1 MSLRNKQE
9 WVKSNKIT
17 VSVEANSDTGIW
29 EVHVWQIHRS
39 GKVEELKQTISVK
52 NHKYGKQCVYIL
64 VCPWDYETGKRIPM
78 TLQRIVYM
86 YFKGD
91 IPEGY
96 DIDHIDNDSL
106 NNLPSNL
113 QALTRKDNLAK
124 RTLSQKEIAINYRKI
139 EKNSR
144 WLLYNILRD
153 KRGNVTEWT
162 CEPASGKAVGTTN
175 NKKN

>member
-1 MSLRNKQE
+1 MLRNKQE
-9 WVKSNKIT
+9 WVKNNKIT
-17 VSVEANSDTGIW
+17 VSVEANSDTGMW

-39 GKVEELKQTISVK
+39 GKLEELKQTISVK

-91 IPEGY
+91 IPEKF
-96 DIDHIDNDSL
+96 DIDHIDGDSL

-113 QALTRKDNLAK
+113 QALTRKENLAK
-124 RTLSQKEIAINYRKI
+124 RTLSHKEIAKNYRKI
-139 EKNSR
+139 EKECKKTDQ
-144 WLLYNILRD
+144 NI
-153 KRGNVTEWT
+153 V
-162 CEPASGKAVGTTN
+162 
-175 NKKN
+175 